1 MAINFPSSPVLNQTF
16 TDSTS
21 GFTFQWNGSAWKSFS
36 AQTAAAGQI
45 RALDD
50 ISGSFNGVTTSFA
63 LTSNSVSITPSSS
76 AALVIN
82 LGGVIQD
89 STDDYSVSASNIIF
103 STPPTNGLT
112 FSGISLGYVLPNT
125 IISIADN
132 ATTDG
137 RLNVA
142 GILSATGLKVSGV
155 STLGNTIVGGATT
168 QLIVNG
174 DARIT
179 GILTIGTS
187 SLTLDGVNNQINI
200 GSGVTIKESG
210 AASFN
215 QDLNVVG
222 VVTATTFSGALIGNV
237 TGTAT
242 TATLATNALG
252 LTGIPNITV
261 GTVTGNLTGN
271 VTGNATGLSGTPN
284 ITVGTVTGNLTGN
297 VTGNATGLSGTP
309 NITVGIITASS
320 VSISGNVS
328 IGGTL
333 TYEDVT
339 NVDSL
344 GVVTARTGIQVLANG
359 INAVGI
365 ITATTLS
372 STNGTIT
379 NLTGTAGT
387 ITNLN
392 VASTLNAVVGIIT
405 NVSGT
410 NLNYTG
416 VSTLTTLSSTNGT
429 ITNLTGTA
437 GTITN
442 LNVASTL
449 NAVVGVITNATGT
462 NLNYTGVSTLTNAT
476 GTNLNFSGIVTASG
490 GFNIG
495 IQSGGLNVTTGVVT
509 SINFVGSGNSIS
521 YNSGTKTV
529 NVSISGGGGGKFS
542 PVNFIFN

>member
-45 RALDD
+45 RTLDD

-132 ATTDG
+132 ATTEG

-155 STLGNTIVGGATT
+155 STLGNTVVGGATT

-187 SLTLDGVNNQINI
+187 SLTLDGNNNQINI

-242 TATLATNALG
+242 TATLATNAQG
-252 LTGIPNITV
+252 LTGI
-261 GTVTGNLTGN
+261 
-271 VTGNATGLSGTPN
+271 PN

-392 VASTLNAVVGIIT
+392 VASTLNALVGIVT

-442 LNVASTL
+442 LNVASAL

-476 GTNLNFSGIVTASG
+476 GTNLNFTGIVTATG

-495 IQSGGLNVTTGVVT
+495 IQSGGLNITTGVVT

-529 NVSISGGGGGKFS
+529 NVSISGGSGGS
-542 PVNFIFN
+542 SSSHLNVVSYIMSI

>member
-187 SLTLDGVNNQINI
+187 SLTLDGNNNQINI
-200 GSGVTIKESG
+200 GSGITIKESG

-252 LTGIPNITV
+252 LTGI
-261 GTVTGNLTGN
+261 
-271 VTGNATGLSGTPN
+271 PN

-542 PVNFIFN
+542 PVNFIFNWNYKYLKNRNVLKWQHQI